1 MLPKSLSDHHRA
13 QQRLILAT
21 LALVRREW
29 NRMSDDLDAS
39 WSVVGPRIATLVSAA
54 QVGAARDG
62 IAYVPD
68 VLEEQGIGAPVDGT
82 PRAPGFVGATSLD
95 GLTYGSMDDLLYG
108 AVVHARVAPVETL
121 QERLKAGAA
130 SLERV
135 VHTQIS
141 DAGRMAA
148 STTISAT
155 RGAGWVRD
163 VNPPCCQ
170 RCAVLAGKF
179 FKSNAGFQ
187 RHPRCDC
194 RHVPTTEAKWEDV
207 GVTIRPDQI
216 RDLTKAQRAAVAEG
230 AEMNQ
235 VINSHR
241 AGTRS
246 GDLMS
251 TSEGATRRGR
261 RLTPEGIYK
270 VSSSRDEVLHRLRVN
285 GYLT

>member
-1 MLPKSLSDHHRA
+1 MLPKSLSDHYRA
-13 QQRLILAT
+13 QQRLIVAT

-29 NRMSDDLDAS
+29 NRMGDDLDGS
-39 WSVVGPRIATLVSAA
+39 WRVVGPRIATLVASA

-68 VLEEQGIGAPVDGT
+68 ALDEQGIDAPVDGAA
-82 PRAPGFVGATSLD
+82 RARGFVGATSLD
-95 GLTYGSMDDLLYG
+95 GLTYGSMDALLYG
-108 AVVHARVAPVETL
+108 AVIHARMASVETL
-121 QERLKAGAA
+121 QERLKVGAA
-130 SLERV
+130 SLDRL

-155 RGAGWVRD
+155 RGAGWVRA

-179 FKSNAGFQ
+179 FKSNDGFQ
-187 RHPRCDC
+187 RHPKCDC
-194 RHVPTTEAKWEDV
+194 RHVPTTAAKWEDV
-207 GVTIRPDQI
+207 GVTIKPDQI
-216 RDLTKAQRAAVAEG
+216 RDLTEAQRAAIGEG
-230 AEMNQ
+230 ADLNQ

-241 AGTRS
+241 AGKRS

-251 TSEGATRRGR
+251 TFEGATRFSR

-270 VSSSRDEVLHRLRVN
+270 VSSSREEVLHRLRVN